1 MTQPTKPRIRIGG
14 KTYDSLNDLPPESR
28 QKLEKMMEQMR
39 ASGAL
44 EDKNRDGVPDRFE
57 SMLKVVGWI
66 GKLTGKPQLRDQ
78 LTRQM
83 QEQLRAFGAAPASPR
98 PPTGSSAG
106 SSSAPALPTRP
117 SAGPSSTPTA
127 PTRPSAGPASASATP
142 LPRASTP
149 RTATKSPPAMVSS
162 NQDPRTESA
171 GAEFIRKL
179 VIVSVLVGLGY
190 LAFRLLGS

>member
-1 MTQPTKPRIRIGG
+1 MTQPTRPRIHIGG
-14 KTYDSLNDLPPESR
+14 KTYESLNDLPPESR
-28 QKLEKMMEQMR
+28 QKIEKMMEQMR

-83 QEQLRAFGAAPASPR
+83 QEQFRAFGAAPASPR
-98 PPTGSSAG
+98 APTGSSAG
-106 SSSAPALPTRP
+106 PSSAPTTPTR
-117 SAGPSSTPTA
+117 A
-127 PTRPSAGPASASATP
+127 SAGPASASATP

-149 RTATKSPPAMVSS
+149 RTATKSPPAIVSS
-162 NQDPRTESA
+162 NQDPHTESA
-171 GAEFIRKL
+171 VAEFVRKL